1 MKISVTC
8 LKPITI
14 DHNKRLVALELNI
27 LSKGQVS
34 APLRLQLEDLDDR
47 RHDQCLVDTEANV
60 VDLLH
65 DDVDARL
72 DVLLLKDGACRIPL
86 EGEMSTTSESCAG
99 TKVVII
105 NATEGEHENT

>member
-14 DHNKRLVALELNI
+14 DHNKRQVALELNI
-27 LSKGQVS
+27 LGKGQVS
-34 APLRLQLEDLDDR
+34 TPLRLQLEDLDDR
-47 RHDQCLVDTEANV
+47 
-60 VDLLH
+60 
-65 DDVDARL
+65 
-72 DVLLLKDGACRIPL
+72 
-86 EGEMSTTSESCAG
+86 EMSTTSESGAG